1 MAKRRQR
8 ARENESSS
16 SKVAASEAAPRLM
29 RVPLALARHFM
40 QICTAAADEILMR
53 EGMKTGQFSV
63 LAHLGR
69 EPGLDQNSIA
79 TRMGVERARVSQL
92 ADELETMGLIERR
105 VNGSDRRA
113 RILRL
118 TPRGEAVRARL
129 QPVARA
135 AQMRVIA
142 PLSPPERELLL
153 DLLIRVIQANRAAA
167 RPDAGQ
173 KGRATPP
180 SSASQGRATLSNR
193 I

>member
-1 MAKRRQR
+1 MARRRQR
-8 ARENESSS
+8 AGGKEP
-16 SKVAASEAAPRLM
+16 AASKAKVEEDAPPLM

-40 QICTAAADEILMR
+40 QICTAAADETVAR

-69 EPGLDQNSIA
+69 EPDLDQNSIA
-79 TRMGVERARVSQL
+79 ARMGVERARVSQL
-92 ADELETMGLIERR
+92 ADELEAMGLIDRR

-118 TPRGEAVRARL
+118 TPRGEEVRARL
-129 QPVARA
+129 QPLARA

-142 PLSPPERELLL
+142 PLSPHERELLL
-153 DLLIRVIQANRAAA
+153 DLLVRVIRANRMQA
-167 RPDAGQ
+167 RRDAGRR
-173 KGRATPP
+173 GRATQ
-180 SSASQGRATLSNR
+180 SLSASRGRALSSNK